1 MTSDDADHRPER
13 AQGKSAMRQQTRLL
27 VACGLLLCLA
37 FPAAA
42 QKRPLVPADYYRQ
55 VNVGEVAVAPSGEL
69 VAFTVTTVV
78 EKENSRHREIWIQ
91 RLKDGRPEGAPTRF
105 TGPTED
111 ATGATWSPDS
121 TTLSFTSRRGKDPNS
136 TWFARVVAPGGEAYH
151 IEGVSGRP
159 VWSPDGKWIAF
170 TKAPEPDVA
179 GETEKNPREGWVAKD
194 AVSHTLDPKRFD
206 GRVITSLRYK
216 RDGTLQFMP
225 DPAIRQKTQLFIVP
239 ASGGEARQVT
249 RAAFDVGSPKWTS
262 DSRTVIFTG
271 DEEADDELK
280 AEPTVDLYAIS
291 AEGGEPRKLTRN
303 PGSETAPAISPKG
316 DKLAFLQTLTR
327 GAETDLMVVDL
338 GSDGSFRGQPRNL
351 TAAWDNQP
359 GSPSWTADGTAV
371 RFAAGIGG
379 DTHLFEV
386 PLQGRVSEVTTGARH
401 TGGFS
406 ASADGS
412 VMAYVVDEVTR
423 PAELHIARG
432 DGSQEQKATS
442 FNDALLAE
450 VDLVTPERLTWKVK
464 DGTTIEGWLM
474 KPVGYTP
481 GRKYPMVLK
490 IHGGPHGAYGTGWF
504 DTFQVL
510 SGAGFFVLYSN
521 PRGSTGYG
529 HAFTYAT
536 RGKWGEMDQ
545 EDFITGVDTAL
556 AKYPDIDPS
565 RVGVSGGSYGG
576 FMSNWLT
583 ARTDRFAASV
593 TSRSITN
600 WESWYG
606 SSDAQGLTDYEFMG
620 APWEQREL
628 YRRLSPISYV
638 ESVTAP
644 TLIIMGEEDYRTPI
658 SDNEQW
664 FVALKKRK
672 VPVELARYPR
682 SAHGLSR
689 DGEPWLLVD
698 RQERIR
704 SWFVH
709 WLIENPARVT
719 DSRAQ

>member
-1 MTSDDADHRPER
+1 MTSDGASHMPER
-13 AQGKSAMRQQTRLL
+13 AQWRSAIWQQARLL
-27 VACGLLLCLA
+27 AACGLFLSLA
-37 FPAAA
+37 LPAAA

-78 EKENSRHREIWIQ
+78 EKENRRHREIWLL
-91 RLKDGRPEGAPTRF
+91 RLKDGKPDGAAFRF
-105 TGPTED
+105 TDPTEE
-111 ATGATWSPDS
+111 ASGPAWSPDS
-121 TTLSFTSRRGKDPNS
+121 TTLSFTSRRGKDPNG

-151 IEGVSGRP
+151 IEGVTGRP

-170 TKAPEPDVA
+170 TKAPEPPSD
-179 GETEKNPREGWVAKD
+179 EKKNPREGWVAPD
-194 AVSHTLDPKRFD
+194 AISHTLDAERFD
-206 GRVITSLRYK
+206 GRVITTLRYK
-216 RDGTLQFMP
+216 RDGTLTFMP
-225 DPAIRQKTQLFIVP
+225 DPSIRPKNQLFVV
-239 ASGGEARQVT
+239 AATGGEARQVT
-249 RAAFDVGSPKWTS
+249 DAAFDVGSPRWTA
-262 DSRTVIFTG
+262 DSSTVVFTG

-280 AEPTVDLYAIS
+280 AEPTANLYAV
-291 AEGGEPRKLTRN
+291 AAAGGEIRRLTGN
-303 PGSETAPAISPKG
+303 PGSESQPAISPAG
-316 DKLAFLQTLTR
+316 DKLAFLQTMAR
-327 GAETDLMVVDL
+327 GSETDLMVVDL
-338 GSDGSFRGQPRNL
+338 APDGSLRGEPRNL
-351 TAAWDNQP
+351 TATWDLQP
-359 GSPSWTADGTAV
+359 GALTFTPDGNAI
-371 RFAAGIGG
+371 RFGAGISG
-379 DTHLFEV
+379 DTQLFEV
-386 PLQGRVSEVTTGARH
+386 SLQGQVRQVTSGERH
-401 TGGFS
+401 AGGFS

-412 VMAYVVDEVTR
+412 VMAFVVNEATS
-423 PAELHIARG
+423 PTELYIARG

-450 VDLVTPERLTWKVK
+450 VDLVTPEQLTWKVK

-490 IHGGPHGAYGTGWF
+490 IHGGPHSSYGTGWF

-521 PRGSTGYG
+521 PRGSSSYG
-529 HAFTYAT
+529 HDFTYAT

-545 EDFITGVDTAL
+545 EDFLVGVDTAL
-556 AKYPDIDPS
+556 AKYPDIDPA

-593 TSRSITN
+593 TSRSISN

-620 APWEQREL
+620 PPWEQREL

-638 ESVTAP
+638 EHVTAP
-644 TLIIMGEEDYRTPI
+644 TLIIMGEEDYRTPM

-664 FVALKKRK
+664 FVALKKREI
-672 VPVELARYPR
+672 PVELARYPR

-709 WLIENPARVT
+709 WLIDNPARVT

>member
-1 MTSDDADHRPER
+1 MTSDRMPGR
-13 AQGKSAMRQQTRLL
+13 GKPFRLF
-27 VACGLLLCLA
+27 VACGLLLWLA

-55 VNVGEVAVAPSGEL
+55 VQVGEVAMAPSGEL

-78 EKENSRHREIWIQ
+78 EKENRRHREIWIQ
-91 RLKDGRPEGAPTRF
+91 RLKDGKPDGTPVRF
-105 TGPTED
+105 TDPTED
-111 ATGATWSPDS
+111 ASGPAWSPDS
-121 TTLSFTSRRGKDPNS
+121 TTLAFTSRRGKDPNS

-151 IEGVSGRP
+151 IEGVTGRP

-170 TKAPEPDVA
+170 TKAPEDPAAD
-179 GETEKNPREGWVAKD
+179 EKKDPREGWIAND
-194 AVSHTLDPKRFD
+194 AISNTLDAKRFD

-216 RDGTLQFMP
+216 RDGTLTFMP
-225 DPAIRQKTQLFIVP
+225 DPSIRPKTQLFVVP
-239 ASGGEARQVT
+239 AAGGEARQVT
-249 RAAFDVGSPKWTS
+249 RAAFDVGSPRWTG
-262 DSRTVIFTG
+262 DSRTLIVTG

-280 AEPTVDLYAIS
+280 QEPTANLYAVS
-291 AEGGEPRKLTRN
+291 VEGGELRALTGN
-303 PGSETAPAISPKG
+303 PGSETQPAISPKG
-316 DKLAFLQTLTR
+316 DKLAFLRSPSR
-327 GAETDLMVVDL
+327 GAQTDLMVVDIAP
-338 GSDGSFRGQPRNL
+338 DGTLRGEPRNL
-351 TAAWDNQP
+351 TAKWDDQP
-359 GSPSWTADGTAV
+359 GAPMFTPDGTAV
-371 RFAAGIGG
+371 RFGAGVSGN
-379 DTHLFEV
+379 THLFEAS
-386 PLQGRVSEVTTGARH
+386 LQGQVRQVTTGERH
-401 TGGFS
+401 AGGFS

-412 VMAYVVDEVTR
+412 VMAFVVDEATR
-423 PAELHIARG
+423 PTELYVARG
-432 DGSQEQKATS
+432 DGSQEQRVTK
-442 FNDALLAE
+442 FNDALVAE
-450 VDLVTPERLTWKVK
+450 VDLVTPEQLTWKVK

-510 SGAGFFVLYSN
+510 AGAGFFVLYPN

-529 HAFTYAT
+529 HDFTYAT

-556 AKYPDIDPS
+556 ARYPDIDPA
-565 RVGVSGGSYGG
+565 RLGVSGGSYGG

-620 APWEQREL
+620 PPWEQREL
-628 YRRLSPISYV
+628 YRRLSPITYV
-638 ESVTAP
+638 ENVTAP

-709 WLIENPARVT
+709 WLIDKPART
-719 DSRAQ
+719 TESRAQ

>member
-1 MTSDDADHRPER
+1 MTSDRMPGR
-13 AQGKSAMRQQTRLL
+13 GKPFRLF
-27 VACGLLLCLA
+27 VACGLLLWLA
-37 FPAAA
+37 LPAAA

-55 VNVGEVAVAPSGEL
+55 VHVGEVAMAPSGEL

-78 EKENSRHREIWIQ
+78 EKENRRHREIWIQ
-91 RLKDGRPEGAPTRF
+91 RLKDGKPDGEPVRF
-105 TGPTED
+105 TDPTED
-111 ATGATWSPDS
+111 ASGPAWSPDS
-121 TTLSFTSRRGKDPNS
+121 TTLAFTSRRGKDPNNI
-136 TWFARVVAPGGEAYH
+136 WFARVVAPGGEAYH
-151 IEGVSGRP
+151 IEGVTGRP

-170 TKAPEPDVA
+170 TKAPEDA
-179 GETEKNPREGWVAKD
+179 AADEKKDPREGWIAKD
-194 AVSHTLDPKRFD
+194 AISNTLDAKRFD

-216 RDGTLQFMP
+216 RDGTLTFMP
-225 DPAIRQKTQLFIVP
+225 DPSIRPKNQLFVVP

-249 RAAFDVGSPKWTS
+249 RAAFDVGSPRWTS
-262 DSRTVIFTG
+262 DSRTLIVTG

-280 AEPTVDLYAIS
+280 QEPTVNLYAVS
-291 AEGGEPRKLTRN
+291 AEGGELRALTGN
-303 PGSETAPAISPKG
+303 PGSETQPAISPKG
-316 DKLAFLQTLTR
+316 DKLAFLRSPAR
-327 GAETDLMVVDL
+327 GAQTDLMVVDIAP
-338 GSDGSFRGQPRNL
+338 DGTLRGEPRNL
-351 TAAWDNQP
+351 TAKWDDQP
-359 GSPSWTADGTAV
+359 GAPTFTPDGTAV
-371 RFAAGIGG
+371 RFGAGVSGN
-379 DTHLFEV
+379 THLFEAS
-386 PLQGRVSEVTTGARH
+386 LQGQVRQVTDGERH
-401 TGGFS
+401 AGGFS

-412 VMAYVVDEVTR
+412 VMAFVVDEVTR
-423 PAELHIARG
+423 PTELYVAGG
-432 DGSQEQKATS
+432 DGSQEQRVTK

-450 VDLVTPERLTWKVK
+450 VDLVTPEQLTWKVK

-510 SGAGFFVLYSN
+510 AGAGFFVLYPN

-529 HAFTYAT
+529 HDFTYAT

-556 AKYPDIDPS
+556 AKYPDIDPA

-620 APWEQREL
+620 PPWEQREL

-638 ESVTAP
+638 ENVTAP

-709 WLIENPARVT
+709 WLIDKPART
-719 DSRAQ
+719 TESRAQ

>member
-1 MTSDDADHRPER
+1 MSRTHRIQPL
-13 AQGKSAMRQQTRLL
+13 ALACALL
-27 VACGLLLCLA
+27 ACLA

-55 VNVGEVAVAPSGEL
+55 VNVGEVAMAPSGAL

-78 EKENSRHREIWIQ
+78 EKENRRHREIWIQ
-91 RLKDGRPEGAPTRF
+91 RLKDGRADGAPTRF
-105 TGPTED
+105 TDPTED
-111 ATGATWSPDS
+111 ASGPVWSPDS

-151 IEGVSGRP
+151 IDGVDGRP
-159 VWSPDGKWIAF
+159 IWSPDGQWIAF
-170 TKAPEPDVA
+170 TRAPEAPAAAERD
-179 GETEKNPREGWVAKD
+179 PREGWVAKD
-194 AVSHTLDPKRFD
+194 AISHTLDPKRFD

-225 DPAIRQKTQLFIVP
+225 DPSIRAKSQLFVV
-239 ASGGEARQVT
+239 AAGGGAPTQVT
-249 RAAFDVGSPKWTS
+249 RTAFDVGSPRWTS
-262 DSRTVIFTG
+262 DSKALIFTG
-271 DEEADDELK
+271 DEEADDELS
-280 AEPTVDLYAIS
+280 AEPTVDLYVVA
-291 AEGGEPRKLTRN
+291 AAGGEPRKLTTN
-303 PGSETAPAISPKG
+303 PGSEMAPAISPTG
-316 DKLAFLQTLTR
+316 DRLAFLRTPAR
-327 GAETDLMVVDL
+327 GAETDVMVVDL
-338 GSDGSFRGQPRNL
+338 APDGTFRGQPRNL
-351 TAAWDNQP
+351 TESWDRSP
-359 GSPSWTADGTAV
+359 GAPSWTADGAAI
-371 RFAAGIGG
+371 RFGAGIDG
-379 DTHLFEV
+379 DSHLFEV
-386 PLQGRVSEVTTGARH
+386 SLQGAVRQVTTGARNAAA
-401 TGGFS
+401 FS
-406 ASADGS
+406 ASASGD
-412 VMAYVVDEVTR
+412 VLAFVAHEVVRPTELYV
-423 PAELHIARG
+423 ARG
-432 DGSQEQKATS
+432 DGSQEQRVTT

-450 VDLVTPERLTWKVK
+450 VDLVMPERLTWTVK

-481 GRKYPMVLK
+481 GRSYPMVLK
-490 IHGGPHGAYGTGWF
+490 IHGGPHSSYGSGWF

-510 SGAGFFVLYSN
+510 SGSGFFVLYPN
-521 PRGSTGYG
+521 PRGSSGYG

-545 EDFITGVDTAL
+545 EDFLVGVDTVL
-556 AKYPDIDPS
+556 AKYPDIDRR

-620 APWEQREL
+620 PPWEQREL

-638 ESVTAP
+638 EHVTAP
-644 TLIIMGEEDYRTPI
+644 TLIILGEEDYRTPI

-664 FVALKKRK
+664 FVALRKRG

-709 WLIENPARVT
+709 WLIEQPARST
-719 DSRAQ
+719 ESARNPRQ